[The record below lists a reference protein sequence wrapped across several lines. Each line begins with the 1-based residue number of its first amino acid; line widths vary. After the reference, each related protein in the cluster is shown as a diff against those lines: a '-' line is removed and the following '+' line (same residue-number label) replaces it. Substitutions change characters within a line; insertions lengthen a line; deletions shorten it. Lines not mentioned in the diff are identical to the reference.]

1 MPRYL
6 VEVYTTETYRNT
18 YVFEAENANVARDKY
33 WEHLDEPKYSKLCYA
48 EDDIYTVRELGEEE
62 EV

>member
-6 VEVYTTETYRNT
+6 VEVYTTETYRHT

-33 WEHLDEPKYSKLCYA
+33 WEQDEPRYTKLCHS
-48 EDDIYTVRELGEEE
+48 EDEIDTVRELGEEE